1 MLRLIGNIS
10 VSLLLL
16 TSASAA
22 QPAEG
27 GGNKGQAV
35 TTSEPKPFTNLTID
49 QTTYEQIRTWLLDQ
63 PAKFSLPMLN
73 TLATLEQRAQEAK
86 DAEQK
91 SKAGEVHGDDSPRSE
106 GRPSGRGSPGGR

>member
-10 VSLLLL
+10 ISLLLL

-91 SKAGEVHGDDSPRSE
+91 SKAGEVHGDDIPRSE
-106 GRPSGRGSPGGR
+106 GSPSGRGSPGGR